1 MGWIEKVKSII
12 CGLKASGKSEK
23 EIEQIVQQAAD
34 KATVGGKT
42 EVKPI
47 PPLFDDEYMKQARMG
62 MLTSFGIPAPLL
74 GGRYGGVS
82 EFQSAMR
89 PIPPMPHINLNFVPS
104 DGFVDGNMTDRWIWL
119 NGMNVVANGYGIKAQ
134 DAVDAFAYAVAAQA
148 RYKARTES
156 NNWRKMHGLPMR
168 RKRRVRR

>member
-1 MGWIEKVKSII
+1 MGWIEKVKSVI

-34 KATVGGKT
+34 KATVGGRT

-47 PPLFDDEYMKQARMG
+47 PPLFDGRYMEQARLG
-62 MLTSFGIPAPLL
+62 MVPSLGIPAPLL
-74 GGRYGGVS
+74 GGQYGGMS
-82 EFQSAMR
+82 EFQSVMR

-104 DGFVDGNMTDRWIWL
+104 DGFDGMSMSDKWIWL
-119 NGMNVVANGYGIKAQ
+119 DGLGVTARGYGIKTQ
-134 DAVDAFAYAVAAQA
+134 DAADALSYAIAMQA

>member
-47 PPLFDDEYMKQARMG
+47 PPLFGDEYMKQARMG

-74 GGRYGGVS
+74 GGRYGGLS

-89 PIPPMPHINLNFVPS
+89 PIPPMPHINLNFVSS
-104 DGFVDGNMTDRWIWL
+104 DGFGSGNMGDGWMWIDGI
-119 NGMNVVANGYGIKAQ
+119 GMTAKGYGIKMQ
-134 DAVDAFAYAVAAQA
+134 DAVDALAYAVAARA
-148 RYKARTES
+148 RYKVRTES
-156 NNWRKMHGLPMR
+156 NNWRKTHGLPMR

>member
-12 CGLKASGKSEK
+12 CGLKVPGKSEK

-47 PPLFDDEYMKQARMG
+47 PPLFGDEYMK
-62 MLTSFGIPAPLL
+62 
-74 GGRYGGVS
+74 
-82 EFQSAMR
+82 
-89 PIPPMPHINLNFVPS
+89 
-104 DGFVDGNMTDRWIWL
+104 
-119 NGMNVVANGYGIKAQ
+119 
-134 DAVDAFAYAVAAQA
+134 QA

>member
-1 MGWIEKVKSII
+1 MGWIEKLKDII

-34 KATVGGKT
+34 KATVGG
-42 EVKPI
+42 
-47 PPLFDDEYMKQARMG
+47 
-62 MLTSFGIPAPLL
+62 
-74 GGRYGGVS
+74 
-82 EFQSAMR
+82 
-89 PIPPMPHINLNFVPS
+89 
-104 DGFVDGNMTDRWIWL
+104 
-119 NGMNVVANGYGIKAQ
+119 YGIKTQ
-134 DAVDAFAYAVAAQA
+134 DAVDAFTYAVAAQS

>member
-1 MGWIEKVKSII
+1 MGWIEKIKSIV

-34 KATVGGKT
+34 KATVGGK
-42 EVKPI
+42 EEIRPI
-47 PPLFDDEYMKQARMG
+47 PPLFDSRYMEQARMG
-62 MLTSFGIPAPLL
+62 MASSFGIPASVL
-74 GGRYGGVS
+74 GIRHREPPV
-82 EFQSAMR
+82 FTSAMQPIR
-89 PIPPMPHINLNFVPS
+89 P
-104 DGFVDGNMTDRWIWL
+104 
-119 NGMNVVANGYGIKAQ
+119 Q
-134 DAVDAFAYAVAAQA
+134 DAVDAFVYAVAAQT

>member
-1 MGWIEKVKSII
+1 MGWIERMKSII

-34 KATVGGKT
+34 KETVGGKT

-74 GGRYGGVS
+74 GGRYRGMP
-82 EFQSAMR
+82 EFSSAIQ
-89 PIPPMPHINLNFVPS
+89 PILPINLNFVPS
-104 DGFVDGNMTDRWIWL
+104 DGFVGGNMGDGWMWL
-119 NGMNVVANGYGIKAQ
+119 DGIGMTARGYRIKTQ
-134 DAVDAFAYAVAAQA
+134 DAVDALTYAVAAQA

>member
-1 MGWIEKVKSII
+1 MGWIEKVKSVI
-12 CGLKASGKSEK
+12 CGLKASGKSKK

-47 PPLFDDEYMKQARMG
+47 PPLFDDEYMKQARIG

-74 GGRYGGVS
+74 GGRYRGMP
-82 EFQSAMR
+82 EFSSAIQ
-89 PIPPMPHINLNFVPS
+89 PILPINLNFVPS
-104 DGFVDGNMTDRWIWL
+104 DGFVGGNMGDGWMWL
-119 NGMNVVANGYGIKAQ
+119 DGIGMTARGYGIKTQ
-134 DAVDAFAYAVAAQA
+134 DAVDALTYAVAAQA

>member
-12 CGLKASGKSEK
+12 CGLKASGKSKK

-34 KATVGGKT
+34 KATVGGKM

-62 MLTSFGIPAPLL
+62 ILTSFGIPAPLL
-74 GGRYGGVS
+74 GGRYRGMP
-82 EFQSAMR
+82 EFSSAIQ
-89 PIPPMPHINLNFVPS
+89 PIPPINLNFVPS
-104 DGFVDGNMTDRWIWL
+104 DGFVGGNMGDGWMWL
-119 NGMNVVANGYGIKAQ
+119 DGIGMTARGYGIKTQ
-134 DAVDAFAYAVAAQA
+134 DAVDALTYAVAAQA

-168 RKRRVRR
+168 RKRRVKR

>member
-12 CGLKASGKSEK
+12 CGLKASGKSKK

-34 KATVGGKT
+34 KATVGGKM

-74 GGRYGGVS
+74 GGRYRGMP
-82 EFQSAMR
+82 EFSSAIQ
-89 PIPPMPHINLNFVPS
+89 PIPPINLNFVPS
-104 DGFVDGNMTDRWIWL
+104 DGFVGGNMGDGWMWL
-119 NGMNVVANGYGIKAQ
+119 DGIGMTARGYGIKTQ
-134 DAVDAFAYAVAAQA
+134 DAVDALTYAVAAQA

-156 NNWRKMHGLPMR
+156 NNWRKIHGLPMR
-168 RKRRVRR
+168 RKRRVKR

>member
-12 CGLKASGKSEK
+12 CGLKASGKSKK

-34 KATVGGKT
+34 KATVGGKM

-47 PPLFDDEYMKQARMG
+47 PTLFDDEYMKQARMG
-62 MLTSFGIPAPLL
+62 MLTSFGIPAQLL
-74 GGRYGGVS
+74 GGRYRGMP
-82 EFQSAMR
+82 EFSSAIQ
-89 PIPPMPHINLNFVPS
+89 PIPPINLNFVPS
-104 DGFVDGNMTDRWIWL
+104 DGFVGGNMGDGWMWL
-119 NGMNVVANGYGIKAQ
+119 DGIGMTARGYGIKTQ
-134 DAVDAFAYAVAAQA
+134 DAVDALTYAVAAQA

-168 RKRRVRR
+168 RKRRVKR

>member
-1 MGWIEKVKSII
+1 MGWIEKVKNII

-62 MLTSFGIPAPLL
+62 MLSSFGIPAPLL
-74 GGRYGGVS
+74 GGRCGGLS

-104 DGFVDGNMTDRWIWL
+104 DGFVDGNMTGRWMWL
-119 NGMNVVANGYGIKAQ
+119 DGMNVVANGYGIKAQ
-134 DAVDAFAYAVAAQA
+134 DAVDAFTYTAAAQA

>member
-12 CGLKASGKSEK
+12 CGLKASGKSKK

-62 MLTSFGIPAPLL
+62 MLTSFGISAPLL
-74 GGRYGGVS
+74 GGRCGGLS
-82 EFQSAMR
+82 EFQSVMR

-104 DGFVDGNMTDRWIWL
+104 DGFVGENMGDGWMWLDGIGMT
-119 NGMNVVANGYGIKAQ
+119 AKGYGIKTQ
-134 DAVDAFAYAVAAQA
+134 DAVDALTYAVAAQA
-148 RYKARTES
+148 RYKTRTES

>member
-1 MGWIEKVKSII
+1 MGWIEKVKSVI
-12 CGLKASGKSEK
+12 CGLKASGKSKK

-42 EVKPI
+42 EAKPI

-74 GGRYGGVS
+74 GGRYRGMP
-82 EFQSAMR
+82 EFSSAIQ
-89 PIPPMPHINLNFVPS
+89 PILPINLNFVPS
-104 DGFVDGNMTDRWIWL
+104 DGFVGGNMGDGWMWL
-119 NGMNVVANGYGIKAQ
+119 DGIGMTARGYGIKTQ
-134 DAVDAFAYAVAAQA
+134 DAVDALTYAVAAQA

>member
-47 PPLFDDEYMKQARMG
+47 PPLFDGRYMEQARLG
-62 MLTSFGIPAPLL
+62 MMSGL
-74 GGRYGGVS
+74 G
-82 EFQSAMR
+82 
-89 PIPPMPHINLNFVPS
+89 
-104 DGFVDGNMTDRWIWL
+104 MT
-119 NGMNVVANGYGIKAQ
+119 AEGYGIKTQ
-134 DAVDAFAYAVAAQA
+134 DAVDALTYAVAAQA
-148 RYKARTES
+148 RYKVRTES

>member
-34 KATVGGKT
+34 KATVGGKM

-47 PPLFDDEYMKQARMG
+47 PPLFGNEYMKQARMG

-74 GGRYGGVS
+74 GGQYRGMP
-82 EFQSAMR
+82 EFSSALQ
-89 PIPPMPHINLNFVPS
+89 PILPINLNFVPS
-104 DGFVDGNMTDRWIWL
+104 DGFVDGNMTDRWIWF

-134 DAVDAFAYAVAAQA
+134 DAVDAFTYAVAAQA

>member
-1 MGWIEKVKSII
+1 MGWIEKVKSVI
-12 CGLKASGKSEK
+12 CGLKASGKSKK

-74 GGRYGGVS
+74 GGRYRGMP
-82 EFQSAMR
+82 EFSSAIQ
-89 PIPPMPHINLNFVPS
+89 PILPINLNFVPS
-104 DGFVDGNMTDRWIWL
+104 DGFVGGNMGDGWMWL
-119 NGMNVVANGYGIKAQ
+119 DGIGMTARGYGIKTQ
-134 DAVDAFAYAVAAQA
+134 DAVDALTYAVAAQA

>member
-12 CGLKASGKSEK
+12 CGLKASGKSKK

-74 GGRYGGVS
+74 GGRYRGMP
-82 EFQSAMR
+82 EFSSAIQ
-89 PIPPMPHINLNFVPS
+89 PILPINLNFVPS
-104 DGFVDGNMTDRWIWL
+104 DGFVGGNMGDGWMWL
-119 NGMNVVANGYGIKAQ
+119 DGIGMTARGYGIKTQ
-134 DAVDAFAYAVAAQA
+134 DAVDALTYAVAAQA

>member
-23 EIEQIVQQAAD
+23 EIEQIVQQAAN
-34 KATVGGKT
+34 KATVGGK
-42 EVKPI
+42 EEIRPI
-47 PPLFDDEYMKQARMG
+47 PPLFDSRYMEQARMG
-62 MLTSFGIPAPLL
+62 MVSSFGIPASVLNIQHREPP
-74 GGRYGGVS
+74 V
-82 EFQSAMR
+82 FTSAMQPIR
-89 PIPPMPHINLNFVPS
+89 P
-104 DGFVDGNMTDRWIWL
+104 
-119 NGMNVVANGYGIKAQ
+119 Q
-134 DAVDAFAYAVAAQA
+134 DAVDAFVYAVAAQA

>member
-12 CGLKASGKSEK
+12 CGLKASGKSKK

-34 KATVGGKT
+34 KATVGGKM

-74 GGRYGGVS
+74 GGRYRGMP
-82 EFQSAMR
+82 EFSSAIQ
-89 PIPPMPHINLNFVPS
+89 PIPPINLNFVPS
-104 DGFVDGNMTDRWIWL
+104 DGFVGGNMGDGWMWL
-119 NGMNVVANGYGIKAQ
+119 DGIGMTARGYGIKTQ
-134 DAVDAFAYAVAAQA
+134 DAVDALTYAVVAQA

-168 RKRRVRR
+168 RKRRVKR